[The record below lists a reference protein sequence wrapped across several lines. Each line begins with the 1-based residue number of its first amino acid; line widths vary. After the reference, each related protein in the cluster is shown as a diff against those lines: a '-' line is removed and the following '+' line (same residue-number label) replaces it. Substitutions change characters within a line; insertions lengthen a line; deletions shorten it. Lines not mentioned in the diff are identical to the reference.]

1 MRKLNIIV
9 LVLLAAA
16 LLIGAAPWTSRQDK
30 AHRLA
35 DLARELGCAEDSA
48 IITEAA
54 RLWWAE
60 TEECRIL
67 ANVIAHEAPYCTDRH
82 QELVAKVVL
91 NRVADPRFPDT
102 VRAVVEQPG
111 QYHPSYT
118 QSLPSYETANET
130 MRRCFDAAIRALMGE
145 VECPRDVI
153 YQSQYQSL
161 GAGTY
166 EAITV
171 DTGAWRSTTY
181 FNYG

>member
-1 MRKLNIIV
+1 MRKLQIIL
-9 LVLLAAA
+9 LVLIAAA

-30 AHRLA
+30 AHKLA

-48 IITEAA
+48 IITEAS

-67 ANVIAHEAPYCTDRH
+67 ANVLAHECPYCSDR
-82 QELVAKVVL
+82 QQDLTAQVVL

-102 VRAVVEQPG
+102 IRAVVEQPG
-111 QYHPSYT
+111 QYHRSYT
-118 QSLPSYETANET
+118 QSLPDYASAGTEL
-130 MRRCFDAAIRALMGE
+130 RRCFAAAIRALMGE
-145 VECPRDVI
+145 VECPPDVI

-171 DTGAWRSTTY
+171 DTGSYRSTTY
-181 FNYG
+181 FNFG